1 MTVAFAPV
9 FLTASATVSKTV
21 NPSCTC
27 PPLPGVT
34 PPTTL
39 VPYSRICLAWDVP
52 AEPVIPW
59 TISLVSFPTRTDIA
73 LSRPFHVARCEG
85 DHAARAVGHVVG
97 GRDRQA
103 RLGEHLLA
111 QLHVGPLQA

>member
-9 FLTASATVSKTV
+9 FVTVSATVSNTV
-21 NPSCTC
+21 KPSWTR

-39 VPYSRICLAWDVP
+39 VPYSRICLAWNVP

-59 TISLVSFPTRTDIA
+59 TISFVSFPTRTDMN
-73 LSRPFHVARCEG
+73 LGRPFHVARRERH
-85 DHAARAVGHVVG
+85 HAARAVGHVVG
-97 GRDRQA
+97 GRDREA
-103 RLGEHLLA
+103 G
-111 QLHVGPLQA
+111 